1 MTENITI
8 KRALLSV
15 SDKSGL
21 AELGK
26 ELAAMGVALIST
38 GGTAKALRDAGLEA
52 ELPDD
57 KSNRAS

>member
-21 AELGK
+21 VDL
-26 ELAAMGVALIST
+26 
-38 GGTAKALRDAGLEA
+38 
-52 ELPDD
+52 
-57 KSNRAS
+57 